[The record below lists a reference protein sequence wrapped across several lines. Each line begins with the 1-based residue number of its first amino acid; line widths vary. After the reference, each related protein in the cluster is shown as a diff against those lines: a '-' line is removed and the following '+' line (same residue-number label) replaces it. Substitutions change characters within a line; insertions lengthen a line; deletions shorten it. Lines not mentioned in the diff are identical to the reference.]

1 MKKAEI
7 ICALALLTFAGIG
20 TVEAVRL
27 GFGWGPSGPRAGFF
41 PFWLSLILGACSV
54 VILAK
59 AIRMDPAGE
68 TARKPFVS
76 KKSLRPVLAVFLPMA
91 GAVVLIEVI
100 GFYLTSALYLAFFM
114 RWMGRHS
121 WVGSL
126 AASLLF
132 PVAAFLILERWF
144 LIPMPKG
151 MFGEYLPF

>member
-7 ICALALLTFAGIG
+7 ICALALLTLAGIG

-41 PFWLSLILGACSV
+41 PFWLSLILGASSA

-59 AIRMDPAGE
+59 AIRMDPAGK
-68 TARKPFVS
+68 TAGKPFVPM
-76 KKSLRPVLAVFLPMA
+76 KSLKPVLAVFLPMA
-91 GAVVLIEVI
+91 GAVVLIEVT

-121 WVGSL
+121 WLLVL
-126 AASLLF
+126 AVSLLF
-132 PVAAFLILERWF
+132 PAASFLILERWF

-151 MFGEYLPF
+151 MFGKYLPF

>member
-7 ICALALLTFAGIG
+7 ICALALLTLAGIG
-20 TVEAVRL
+20 TAEAVRL
-27 GFGWGPSGPRAGFF
+27 GFGWGPSGPRGGFF
-41 PFWLSLILGACSV
+41 PFWLSLILGASSLA
-54 VILAK
+54 ILIR
-59 AIRMDPAGE
+59 AIRMNPPAE

-91 GAVVLIEVI
+91 GAVVLIEVT

-121 WVGSL
+121 WLLVL
-126 AASLLF
+126 AVSLLF
-132 PVAAFLILERWF
+132 PAASFLILERWF